1 MSKVKKKTI
10 KQKVTIKGKFGK
22 HHWWIDLPVMV
33 LGHVALGAD
42 FMPLHAFYERNIVL
56 LRGVVHWSLYRLL
69 MVEVRI
75 E

>member
-10 KQKVTIKGKFGK
+10 KQKVTIKGEFRK

-33 LGHVALGAD
+33 MGHVALGAD

-56 LRGVVHWSLYRLL
+56 LRGVVYWSLYRLL

>member
-1 MSKVKKKTI
+1 MSKTKKKVVCGKI
-10 KQKVTIKGKFGK
+10 KIRGEFEK

-42 FMPLHAFYERNIVL
+42 FMPLHAFYERNVVL
-56 LRGVVHWSLYRLL
+56 LRGVVHWSLHRLL

>member
-10 KQKVTIKGKFGK
+10 YTKVTIKGEFRK

-42 FMPLHAFYERNIVL
+42 FMPLHAFYERNVVL